1 MNKTERLSHIIDFT
15 SSSMATKLPPES
27 KAKAGGNN
35 TSSHSTF
42 KYNKLFDKDRQFIQY
57 LKKKMDIEENWQDI
71 NIRYKNFF
79 SNKDELDTVLKQ
91 LDTHKMLSKQPN
103 LLSESLSTLDFS
115 GLGERFISM
124 NRNEIIHK
132 RSFIFDLME
141 WVFSNKLFLLVV
153 FCFLIFILG
162 CLFLFLWGG
171 KKKLL
176 NKLINRPRF
185 YYYNNNWCDNYE
197 WYQTLEGA
205 FTLCYVQL
213 RQDNLI
219 KDYVIANAY
228 GFTEERSRQLQKNMK
243 GLYEK
248 TLEYARTGKI
258 MFRHKYS

>member
-1 MNKTERLSHIIDFT
+1 MNKTERLSRIIDFT

-27 KAKAGGNN
+27 KAKAGGNPSGH
-35 TSSHSTF
+35 SSF
-42 KYNKLFDKDRQFIQY
+42 KYNKLFDKDRQFLKY
-57 LKKKMDIEENWQDI
+57 LKKKINTEENYDDV
-71 NIRYKNFF
+71 NIRLENFF
-79 SNKDELDTVLKQ
+79 SNKGELDAVLKQ
-91 LDTHKMLSKQPN
+91 LKANKMLSKEPK
-103 LLSESLSTLDFS
+103 LLSESLSSLDFS
-115 GLGERFISM
+115 GLDNRIISRYRKETIHNRPFFI
-124 NRNEIIHK
+124 
-132 RSFIFDLME
+132 DLIE
-141 WVFSNKLFLLVV
+141 WVFSHKLFLLVV

-162 CLFLFLWGG
+162 CMFLFLLGG

-185 YYYNNNWCDNYE
+185 YYYNNVWNDNDE

-213 RQDNLI
+213 RQDILI

-228 GFTEERSRQLQKNMK
+228 GFPEERSRRLQKSTK

-248 TLEYARTGKI
+248 TLEYARTYKI